1 MCTYVYISA
10 CDSLI
15 FVATVAI
22 RYLESKELLFHVETA
37 NPFCVKV
44 RYICTINKQTIFVTN
59 SIPFIF
65 DAVTDMHLFV

>member
-22 RYLESKELLFHVETA
+22 PYLESKELLFYVEIA

-44 RYICTINKQTIFVTN
+44 RYICTIK
-59 SIPFIF
+59 
-65 DAVTDMHLFV
+65 